1 MQIFLIATLIAA
13 VLSGCD
19 LRTDINAKPTF
30 GNETGLPKNCRAI
43 IAASVK
49 SWRQNEY
56 SAESVLESIDRNCG
70 ANGHSWGEY

>member
-1 MQIFLIATLIAA
+1 MRLILVAALLATG
-13 VLSGCD
+13 LSGCD
-19 LRTDINAKPTF
+19 LRTDINAKQTF
-30 GNETGLPKNCRAI
+30 GSETGLPKNCRAI
-43 IAASVK
+43 ITASIK